1 MAGPTTPRAPDD
13 LAEACATRFT
23 RRYREW
29 IADPD
34 SAAAYVL
41 RFSTA
46 SPTATRA
53 SDDPAGTADWIR
65 WWREFDSAQ
74 DALDVQIT
82 WVERRLPGFGAVAL
96 PQRVEVRGDR
106 AIARIAGRAAHWEA
120 MLARATDLLRLG
132 PDESVLRL
140 AAAATAPTWE
150 KLSDADM
157 ERLLAVC
164 RWALAHPTEGLR
176 AREIAVPG
184 VDTKWIESRLRVVEQ
199 LVDAARSGRDSAR
212 PDGAVTASGLGLK
225 RSDLRVR
232 MRLLDPAIDFPLR
245 DVESPVDQLAA
256 LWPGS
261 EGPRTL
267 VVVENLTTFLALPD
281 LPGAVGLFG
290 RGFAVDAVAALP
302 PAMTARIV
310 YWGDLDSH
318 GFAIL
323 DRLRHH
329 APHAVSVLM
338 DIETLDAWGE
348 FTVPE
353 PTPARAAPT
362 RLTPD
367 ETAAL
372 EALTGRG
379 DLRLEQE
386 RIPWDWALP
395 RLRSALD

>member
-1 MAGPTTPRAPDD
+1 MTGPTTPRDPDD

-23 RRYREW
+23 RRCHEW

-34 SAAAYVL
+34 SGAANIL

-46 SPTATRA
+46 SPTAARA
-53 SDDPAGTADWIR
+53 ADDPVGTADWIR
-65 WWREFDSAQ
+65 RWREFDSAHG
-74 DALDVQIT
+74 ARDVETT
-82 WVERRLPGFGAVAL
+82 WVERRLPGFGVVAL
-96 PQRVEVRGDR
+96 PRRAEVRGDR
-106 AIARIAGRAAHWEA
+106 AIARIAGRAARWEA

-164 RWALAHPTEGLR
+164 RWALEHPTEGLR
-176 AREIAVPG
+176 AREVAVPG
-184 VDTKWIESRLRVVEQ
+184 VDTKWIESRIRVVDQ

-267 VVVENLTTFLALPD
+267 VVVENLTTFLALPA
-281 LPGAVGLFG
+281 LPGTVAVFG

-302 PAMTARIV
+302 WARTARIV

-395 RLRSALD
+395 RLRSALG